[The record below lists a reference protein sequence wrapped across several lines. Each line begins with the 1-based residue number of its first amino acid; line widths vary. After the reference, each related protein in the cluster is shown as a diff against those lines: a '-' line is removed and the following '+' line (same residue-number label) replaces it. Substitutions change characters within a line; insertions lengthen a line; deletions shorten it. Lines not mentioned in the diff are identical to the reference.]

1 MPERAMRRWELA
13 VALDPAR
20 AQPLFVQ
27 LASAITH
34 DIRAGRLKS
43 GEALPGSRELARQ
56 LGVNRNTVMAAYREL
71 IAEGQVSTRIGG
83 GTFVADAAPRWPRR
97 LPARTH
103 TDQPTYPLAAQ
114 SLAGPPI
121 SP

>member
-1 MPERAMRRWELA
+1 MRRWELA
-13 VALDPAR
+13 IALDPAR

-27 LASAITH
+27 LASAITY

-83 GTFVADAAPRWPRR
+83 GTFVADVVPQWPRR
-97 LPARTH
+97 LAPRGH
-103 TDQPTYPLAAQ
+103 TDHPTYALAAP
-114 SLAGPPI
+114 SLAATSIPP
-121 SP
+121 PLP